1 MLETIAAAWED
12 EAGYW
17 ESEAEFLLSQ
27 AEHWKDEAEH
37 WEQEGYP
44 LRYDLAINRARNAEV
59 YKKLFAARSA
69 VVSVA
74 KNGAREHAER
84 LQTLARGLRDIQY

>member
-27 AEHWKDEAEH
+27 TEHWKDEAEH

-44 LRYDLAINRARNAEV
+44 LRYDLARRVDCDYVAHLVAEHRIDLTDGREMVRAMA
-59 YKKLFAARSA
+59 
-69 VVSVA
+69 
-74 KNGAREHAER
+74 GD
-84 LQTLARGLRDIQY
+84 LARDAYGL